1 MPGAG
6 ARPAQAGGAGELL
19 GWIAAL
25 SAVSIW
31 AGWSVATR
39 GTLQAYGGRIAVP
52 DIIALRFAVA
62 GLITLPAA
70 FSRLRSLA
78 RLGLPR
84 ALAGAATGGF
94 SFSLCNTGGLVFAP
108 AAHGGALTPT
118 LGAVFTACL
127 AALLLGERLSRLR
140 LAGLALI
147 LSGAAWLVGGA
158 VAADLPPSIFL
169 GHLLFAGAAMQ
180 WSAYT
185 IIVRGARLGP
195 VEALVLTCVG
205 SAVLYLPFWLVLRG
219 PAQLLAVPWT
229 VLLVQAVLHGVLT
242 QVLSVVL
249 YNFGVTRLGA
259 ARAALCGAL
268 VPPLVAVGATLFLD
282 EPPRPDELPGLAALT
297 VGVWLASRRTAVPTP
312 PGSPPSR
319 ARPSP
324 R

>member
-1 MPGAG
+1 VPGAG
-6 ARPAQAGGAGELL
+6 ARPAQAGGAGDLL

-25 SAVSIW
+25 SAVTIW
-31 AGWSVATR
+31 AGWAVATR
-39 GTLQAYGGRIAVP
+39 GTLYAYGGRIAVP

-62 GLITLPAA
+62 GLLTLPAA
-70 FSRLRSLA
+70 LPCLDSLA
-78 RLGLPR
+78 RLGLVR

-127 AALLLGERLSRLR
+127 AALLLGERLSTLR
-140 LAGLALI
+140 LVGLALI

-158 VAADLPPSIFL
+158 FASDLPPSIHL
-169 GHLLFAGAAMQ
+169 GHLLFAGAALQ
-180 WSAYT
+180 WSVYT

-195 VEALVLTCVG
+195 VEALVLTSVG
-205 SAVLYLPFWLVLRG
+205 SAVLYLPFWLALRG
-219 PAQLLAVPWT
+219 PSQLLAVPWT

-249 YNFGVTRLGA
+249 FNFAVTRLGA

-268 VPPLVAVGATLFLD
+268 VPALVAVGATLFLD
-282 EPPRPDELPGLAALT
+282 EPPGAAELPGLGALT
-297 VGVWLASRRTAVPTP
+297 VGVWLASRRTAGPSPSCAATRKETP
-312 PGSPPSR
+312 P
-319 ARPSP
+319 
-324 R
+324 